1 MASGRWHQWETLFS
15 ADLPH
20 YSGTSG
26 ELERD
31 QWWVGAVGSG
41 DRSGKWERW
50 GAGVGTVGSRS
61 GKSGK
66 WELYDVVRVGSGTS
80 GDWDRWE
87 VGG

>member
-1 MASGRWHQWETLFS
+1 MADGIIGKLCFPRVCPT
-15 ADLPH
+15 
-20 YSGTSG
+20 
-26 ELERD
+26 
-31 QWWVGAVGSG
+31 AVGCNSG
-41 DRSGKWERW
+41 QWERW